1 MKNSLILQDKNYI
14 SARRVHEVFGYASD
28 YVGQLCRAGK
38 LDCKMVGRSWFV
50 TEESIINHKLLIN
63 EFLKNKNKEKSK
75 VAKKLNKKTI
85 AKQVEVPVEATVEKA
100 AEPVVV
106 QSIPLLCAPIVIPV
120 ATPFTAPIE
129 FHPITLVPGSFA
141 LPYSISESFLLA
153 CEYPKIDKEIKKV
166 TFVSPVKT
174 YAGVGVFVLAF
185 VFVAQSVLFPN
196 FNIGSSAKTLS
207 QNISNSYIATA
218 SVASVSSAFS
228 SSREVFSKVVS
239 FFTTI
244 PHMAFE
250 IFDSISSKVA
260 VIEKETSAP
269 GFNGL
274 AVAPASGRAD
284 QDEVIKQ
291 RIRDSFSDEVKVSPD
306 KSGTAGVIT
315 PVFKKSTSDDFLY
328 VLVPVSPNTQ

>member
-14 SARRVHEVFGYASD
+14 SARRVHEVFGYSSD

-100 AEPVVV
+100 AEKVVV
-106 QSIPLLCAPIVIPV
+106 QSIPLLCAPIVIPI
-120 ATPFTAPIE
+120 ATPITTPIE

-185 VFVAQSVLFPN
+185 AFVAQSVLFPN

-207 QNISNSYIATA
+207 QNISNSSIATA

-260 VIEKETSAP
+260 VIEEETPAP

>member
-1 MKNSLILQDKNYI
+1 MRNSLILQDKNYI
-14 SARRVHEVFGYASD
+14 SARRVHELFGYTSD

-50 TEESIINHKLLIN
+50 TEESIVNHKLVVS
-63 EFLKNKNKEKSK
+63 EVLKNKNNKEKTKVIKKVKIVSEPVVEKSVEK
-75 VAKKLNKKTI
+75 VA
-85 AKQVEVPVEATVEKA
+85 EK
-100 AEPVVV
+100 VVV
-106 QSIPLLCAPIVIPV
+106 QSIPLLCAPIVIPI
-120 ATPFTAPIE
+120 ATPITAPIE

-141 LPYSISESFLLA
+141 LPYSISESFIIA
-153 CEYPKIDKEIKKV
+153 SEYPKIDKEIKKV

-207 QNISNSYIATA
+207 QNISNSSIATA

-260 VIEKETSAP
+260 VTEEETPAP